1 MTAEEE
7 LKRLNRLLAQYQTV
21 YRTTPDPVQRERA
34 ERQLRQLRSYREKL
48 LAVLVVED
56 TEEQQ
61 AEAEDDLA
69 DFPLLAGLRAENLA
83 LPFAQ
88 AVPSFSAKDVP
99 PTASQEEIYN
109 LCLYVRRFE
118 REFLPFLSE
127 RQLKLD
133 FKFSM
138 DRDAFYGALQALQR
152 RVVDYRDESVRLAQG
167 TGTRDMETET
177 RKRAVKVARLV
188 AVEGARFFRSLER
201 FADELVEDADAE
213 GVKCLNGDHEIAF
226 DSLEGQRALQG
237 LSVREALAELGLLAA
252 EAVAYLNVPAIEI
265 QENRRADRH

>member
-1 MTAEEE
+1 MTPEEE

-21 YRTTPDPVQRERA
+21 YRTTPDPVQRGRA
-34 ERQLRQLRSYREKL
+34 ERQVRELRSYREKL
-48 LAVLVVED
+48 LTVLVIED

-61 AEAEDDLA
+61 VAAEDDLA

-88 AVPSFSAKDVP
+88 AVPSFAAADTA

-118 REFLPFLSE
+118 KEFLPFLTE
-127 RQLKLD
+127 KQLKLD

-138 DRDAFYGALQALQR
+138 DRDSFYGALQALQR
-152 RVVDYRDESVRLAQG
+152 RVVDYRDESVRVSKGSPSREVEL
-167 TGTRDMETET
+167 EN

-188 AVEGARFFRSLER
+188 AVEGARFFRSVQH
-201 FADELVEDADAE
+201 FAEELVEDAEAD
-213 GVKCLNGDHEIAF
+213 GVKCLNGDHEIEF
-226 DSLEGQRALQG
+226 DSLEGKRSLQG
-237 LSVREALAELGLLAA
+237 LPVKEALSELGLLSA
-252 EAVAYLNVPAIEI
+252 EAVAYLNVPEIET
-265 QENRRADRH
+265 QETRRADRH